1 MRDIDGI
8 EKVVQKL
15 KPHYDKIEEHFEF
28 ENDKFKTLLQH
39 DHDLVGRV
47 LKCHLII
54 EHYLE
59 RFLADHYGIDDID
72 NAKLSFF
79 QKAQLLPN
87 KKSAAAF
94 VKPGILKLN
103 SIRNRFGHTL
113 QPDLSKEELGKIG
126 DVLSVVRE
134 GVEFDSPIE
143 AIEAFTTVAVT
154 FLIVP
159 PKELQEV
166 FIDAFSELQVNQ
178 L

>member
-1 MRDIDGI
+1 MSGDGGNPPSLRDLLGAY
-8 EKVVQKL
+8 EKS
-15 KPHYDKIEEHFEF
+15 
-28 ENDKFKTLLQH
+28 
-39 DHDLVGRV
+39 G
-47 LKCHLII
+47 
-54 EHYLE
+54 
-59 RFLADHYGIDDID
+59 
-72 NAKLSFF
+72 
-79 QKAQLLPN
+79 
-87 KKSAAAF
+87 
-94 VKPGILKLN
+94 
-103 SIRNRFGHTL
+103 
-113 QPDLSKEELGKIG
+113 LGKIG